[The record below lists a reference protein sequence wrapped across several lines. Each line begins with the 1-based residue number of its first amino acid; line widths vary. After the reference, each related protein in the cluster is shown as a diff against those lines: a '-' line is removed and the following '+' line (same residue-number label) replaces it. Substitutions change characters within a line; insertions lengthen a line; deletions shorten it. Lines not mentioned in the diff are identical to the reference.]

1 MHTKI
6 RFFAMMIVLF
16 ATSQVWA
23 KSLIGYTQEKIC
35 LFSNKVFGV
44 PAKSLLSASYQ
55 EPLQDDDRISILQE
69 ACAAFGVDSKKIDLQ
84 WSADIIP
91 YSHFLWG
98 NVLFLNK
105 SIWEEASNNK
115 KTWMIWHE
123 VAHYARN
130 HYGLNQILFAT
141 GAAAITYVLSNF
153 GVVGTFMHASGG
165 NIWSGEIA
173 LTIPVLIGTF
183 YNYRTMLRC
192 QEISAMRRAAE
203 ALCNQRQRAVV
214 EEVYEETMIYLLRSS
229 SDRAAWCFPTW
240 KEQVAYLQDVLAKD
254 DLRIRFER
262 VLHYPDKQ

>member
-44 PAKSLLSASYQ
+44 PAKRLLSASYQ
-55 EPLQDDDRISILQE
+55 EPLQDDDRISILEE
-69 ACAAFGVDSKKIDLQ
+69 ACVAFGVDSKKIELL
-84 WSADIIP
+84 WSAEVIP
-91 YSHFLWG
+91 YAHFLWG
-98 NVLFLNK
+98 NVVFLNK
-105 SIWEEASNNK
+105 SIWEEASNNQ

-141 GAAAITYVLSNF
+141 GAAAITYALSNF
-153 GVVGTFMHASGG
+153 GLVGSLIDSSGKSSL
-165 NIWSGEIA
+165 SGSIG
-173 LTIPVLIGTF
+173 LTIPALIGSF
-183 YNYRTMLRC
+183 YSYRTMLRC
-192 QEISAMRRAAE
+192 QEISAMRRAAQ
-203 ALCNQRQRAVV
+203 ALCNKGQRRVV
-214 EEVYEETMIYLLRSS
+214 EELYAQTMIYLLRSS

-240 KEQVAYLQDVLAKD
+240 KEQVVCMQDVLDKD
-254 DLRIRFER
+254 DLKLRFER
-262 VLHYPDKQ
+262 ALYYPDKQ